1 MKKYYVYKLCSNNI
15 PFYIGKGMKHEN
27 YDRIEYHLNYWHHN
41 KNKKLKNKINKL
53 KGIFD
58 IEVILEFENEQE
70 CLNLE
75 VKLIKEIG
83 KENLCNLTDGGEGIS
98 GFNHSK
104 ETRQK
109 ISIWRKGKKLNE
121 ETCKKIS
128 QNKTG
133 SAYKL
138 KNIPEGIIE
147 KLYYTKTIQEI
158 ADELKLSFATIKKYL
173 VYKQL
178 YIKNKNRSITTEETK
193 IKFKNRKIRNG
204 KSILQFDKQMNYI
217 KEYTNIT
224 EACNLIRKSNRQSD
238 ITLVCQGKQKTA
250 FGYIWK
256 YKEN

>member
-58 IEVILEFENEQE
+58 IEVILESENEQE

-109 ISIWRKGKKLNE
+109 ISIWRKGKKLSE

-133 SAYKL
+133 SVYKL

-147 KLYYTKTIQEI
+147 ELYYTKTIQEI

-173 VYKQL
+173 VHKQL
-178 YIKNKNRSITTEETK
+178 YIKNKNRSVTTEETK
-193 IKFKNRKIRNG
+193 IKFKNRKTRKG
-204 KSILQFDKQMNYI
+204 RVILQLDKNNNVI
-217 KEYTNIT
+217 REFSSISNACIT
-224 EACNLIRKSNRQSD
+224 IGKPNREGD
-238 ITLVCQGKQKTA
+238 ITTVCQGKQKTA
-250 FGYIWK
+250 FGYKWK
-256 YKEN
+256 YKT